1 MRDDDLRSS
10 LATVEGD
17 APTPEFLAE
26 LFAAVDMERDR
37 VLDGDAVLPLYSSE
51 PDEEVSLSA
60 PSAEGPGR
68 HRPSRWLAVGATAAA
83 LVVIVGLVVTGNDRD
98 GSQVATSRLPH
109 GFSTA
114 ALPSTIVQDGDGPVA
129 IAAEPTNDL
138 DPVVP
143 RWYPEVRS
151 SLDELGLVAG
161 RSVPFELAIPGEEGC
176 TDLDRRVETGVG
188 VRRLLACGG
197 MSAALVFADDVG
209 AVGALDVLVSHF
221 DGHSAGVFGLAIPLE
236 RTREVEARL
245 GDEVEAFQ
253 TEAFVDA
260 RLASRVVVIAWRTD
274 NLVQLLWDIQDRGT
288 QGGAEALLA
297 VAERIEGRTA
307 QVREPIDG

>member
-1 MRDDDLRSS
+1 
-10 LATVEGD
+10 
-17 APTPEFLAE
+17 
-26 LFAAVDMERDR
+26 
-37 VLDGDAVLPLYSSE
+37 
-51 PDEEVSLSA
+51 
-60 PSAEGPGR
+60 
-68 HRPSRWLAVGATAAA
+68 
-83 LVVIVGLVVTGNDRD
+83 
-98 GSQVATSRLPH
+98 
-109 GFSTA
+109 
-114 ALPSTIVQDGDGPVA
+114 
-129 IAAEPTNDL
+129 
-138 DPVVP
+138 
-143 RWYPEVRS
+143 
-151 SLDELGLVAG
+151 
-161 RSVPFELAIPGEEGC
+161 
-176 TDLDRRVETGVG
+176 
-188 VRRLLACGG
+188 